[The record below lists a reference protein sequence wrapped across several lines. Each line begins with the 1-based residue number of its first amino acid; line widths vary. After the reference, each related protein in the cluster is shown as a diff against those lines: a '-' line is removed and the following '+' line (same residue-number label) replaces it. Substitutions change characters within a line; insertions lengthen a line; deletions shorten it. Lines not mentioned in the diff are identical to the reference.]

1 MRGIIGKIKEIF
13 GKKTKKETYIELV
26 PREIKEIGQKM
37 DLYVYTLEKY
47 DDIRSITA
55 RIRENAII
63 LIDIRPLM
71 VKDKEELRRAI
82 EKIKMIEEAHGG
94 KVIGIAEGFV
104 VAAPEYVEIK
114 RGIPE

>member
-1 MRGIIGKIKEIF
+1 MGIFSKIFKF
-13 GKKTKKETYIELV
+13 KRKKKTNTYIELM
-26 PREIKEIGQKM
+26 PREIREYGQKM

-47 DDIRSITA
+47 DDIKSITA

-71 VKDKEELRRAI
+71 SKDKEELKRAI

-104 VAAPEYVEIK
+104 IAAPEYIEIK
-114 RGIPE
+114 RGVSE

>member
-1 MRGIIGKIKEIF
+1 MGVF
-13 GKKTKKETYIELV
+13 GKLFGVFGKRKKTETYIELM
-26 PREIKEIGQKM
+26 PREVKEIGQKI

-71 VKDKEELRRAI
+71 SKDKEELKRAI

-104 VAAPEYVEIK
+104 IAAPEYVEIK
-114 RGIPE
+114 RGISE

>member
-1 MRGIIGKIKEIF
+1 MGFLGKLLGK
-13 GKKTKKETYIELV
+13 GKKKPGTYIELV
-26 PREIKEIGQKM
+26 PREVEEKKEKI
-37 DLYVYTLEKY
+37 DLYVYTLERY
-47 DDIRSITA
+47 DDVKAITA

-71 VKDKEELRRAI
+71 SKDKEELKRAI
-82 EKIKMIEEAHGG
+82 EKIKMVEEARRGR
-94 KVIGIAEGFV
+94 VIGITEGFV